1 VTETITNLIN
11 QVIKR
16 QQEILQIIIGCNCSE
31 TTEPTP
37 VDQTTAAATTTTT
50 AAPVFAAKGNFVKPD
65 VNAPVDTRIP
75 TVVPVVSVIP
85 YDQGKVTYVEDK
97 ISIVEGVKTQ

>member
-37 VDQTTAAATTTTT
+37 VDQTTAAAATTTKVP
-50 AAPVFAAKGNFVKPD
+50 PVFAAKGNFVKPS
-65 VNAPVDTRIP
+65 VEVPFGTRIP
-75 TVVPVVSVIP
+75 T
-85 YDQGKVTYVEDK
+85 
-97 ISIVEGVKTQ
+97 